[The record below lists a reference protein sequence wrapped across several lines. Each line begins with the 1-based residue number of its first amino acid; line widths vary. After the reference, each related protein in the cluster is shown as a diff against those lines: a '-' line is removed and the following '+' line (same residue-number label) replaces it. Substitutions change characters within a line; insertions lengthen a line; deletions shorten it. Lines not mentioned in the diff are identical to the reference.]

1 MKRPSEVVAV
11 VSAMGAGLAVA
22 AVALSGFG
30 GDAAFLERQQAARP
44 ANASEIERLLL
55 TTPSPYAPQRRDA
68 VEAICVSRGSG
79 ELRNPWRCTVGY
91 ESGREARFAL
101 SLRFD
106 GSFRADHLGG
116 SGALVGCCVAL
127 TPSG

>member
-1 MKRPSEVVAV
+1 MKRPSEAIALA
-11 VSAMGAGLAVA
+11 SALSAGLAVA

-30 GDAAFLERQQAARP
+30 GDAAFLARQENARP
-44 ANASEIERLLL
+44 ARASEVERLLL
-55 TTPSPYAPQRRDA
+55 TTPSPFAPQRRDA
-68 VEAICVSRGSG
+68 VEATCASRGSG

-91 ESGREARFAL
+91 RSGRKARFAL
-101 SLRFD
+101 SLRYD